1 MLLLVPITVRN
12 RSKAT
17 EGVHVHRVKQ
27 RERTCSNHVCT
38 TGLLSCM
45 VRYGTIL
52 VCTIRTVLVVI
63 RRTTVI
69 VTPYFTVITVQYGT
83 VYGTVPC
90 WHCQC
95 KNGLRKASPPQN
107 LPFSLPSVL
116 LPCDDAT
123 QCFPERPWGW
133 VKAAS
138 AWGKGPAVACMEH
151 KNWTQYLIFGC

>member
-1 MLLLVPITVRN
+1 MRN

-95 KNGLRKASPPQN
+95 KNGLRKASPPHF
-107 LPFSLPSVL
+107 LPPACSSHVLTPHNASLNN
-116 LPCDDAT
+116 
-123 QCFPERPWGW
+123 PEAGLGLRQLRGRAQQWL
-133 VKAAS
+133 
-138 AWGKGPAVACMEH
+138 AWKL
-151 KNWTQYLIFGC
+151 KSRTRYLIPA